1 MAAIVPGLQ
10 KGSLLR
16 EASKVFVPQN
26 KSRIGQHLM
35 NKTLPPSATRLRIM
49 HTAMSQNEL
58 CNRLI
63 EKVNEELAGID
74 RPLSLDILPV
84 QLAALVDVSEG
95 DLMPLSYGCKFADA
109 DGFVV
114 RIKYASHYRA
124 IYSTLRYETSYVAA
138 IHLSLETGLIYEG
151 LFNV

>member
-1 MAAIVPGLQ
+1 
-10 KGSLLR
+10 
-16 EASKVFVPQN
+16 
-26 KSRIGQHLM
+26 M
-35 NKTLPPSATRLRIM
+35 NTLKPSATRLRIL
-49 HTAMSQNEL
+49 HKAMSQNEL

-84 QLAALVDVSEG
+84 QLAALTDVSEG